1 MPKSSMLVMLVIAAD
16 FGDGGADSMMLEFL
30 DPIYDSSPYFIRL
43 YLLRRFFT
51 HLSKNYA
58 TGALLRS

>member
-1 MPKSSMLVMLVIAAD
+1 MIAVD
-16 FGDGGADSMMLEFL
+16 LGDGGADSIMLQFL
-30 DPIYDSSPYFIRL
+30 DPIYDSNPNFMRL

-51 HLSKNYA
+51 HFNKNYA